1 MKDINHRRN
10 TLKITSA
17 EVSNFVVD
25 TLIIAGYTQTLV
37 NDVSNEFIAL
47 IFKNISLEHIITD
60 KDVHSFMEVIKK
72 YLSEEMVP

>member
-1 MKDINHRRN
+1 M
-10 TLKITSA
+10 
-17 EVSNFVVD
+17 SNFVAD

>member
-1 MKDINHRRN
+1 MNQKRN

-37 NDVSNEFIAL
+37 NGVSNEFIAL